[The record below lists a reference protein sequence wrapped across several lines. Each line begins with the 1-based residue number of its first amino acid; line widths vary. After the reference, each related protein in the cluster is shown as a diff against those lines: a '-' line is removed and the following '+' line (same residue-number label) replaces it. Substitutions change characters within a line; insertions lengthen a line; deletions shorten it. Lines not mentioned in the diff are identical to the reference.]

1 MSANNFLPYEAFLKN
16 GKKINAGN
24 VLNDW
29 QAFFCANVDHPG
41 EVIDVEVDRS
51 SELPEFLKE
60 QAI

>member
-1 MSANNFLPYEAFLKN
+1 MITDNFAPYKALLKD
-16 GKKINAGN
+16 GSKTKAGN
-24 VLNDW
+24 AHNKW